1 MNIVALISSKLAGSS
16 VKKKILRA
24 AIIAGSG
31 IFLVRIAIAA
41 KEIVAA
47 SVFGRSDT
55 LDAFLL
61 AVMIPTFLAT
71 LLSESMNQALVP
83 KLIEVRERQ
92 GKPAAER
99 LASGA
104 ICFSTALLLV
114 IALAL
119 AAVARPLASLVFTS
133 FSPSKLDLAIHLFY
147 ITLPVAVF
155 SGVASN
161 CAAVLNTTGKFA
173 FPALIRILSPVL
185 MIAAALTATRYIGI
199 FSLAFAMLFGAA
211 LEAASLMWLMA
222 RHGYPF
228 RPRRDDLIPSAHQV
242 GAQYG
247 LMLITG
253 ALTTGVTLADQSM
266 TATLAPGS
274 LSALVYG
281 SKPVAFLVGLLSL
294 SIATSMFPYYSEM
307 IAKRDWDGC
316 HDTITT
322 YAKLTAL
329 VTVPIMVFM
338 ILGSHFLV
346 RVIFQHG
353 AFSTADTEIVARVQA
368 MYAIQ
373 IPFIIVGRVFNR
385 FLVAMKRND
394 LVLICGGVN
403 LTLDIILNLVLMR
416 LMGVSGIA
424 LATSLFAVSSFFFN
438 AFWAFKLVKRA
449 RLQFPC
455 PIAVQNS

>member
-1 MNIVALISSKLAGSS
+1 MNLWTLISAKLSGSS
-16 VKKKILRA
+16 VKKKIFRA
-24 AIIAGSG
+24 ALIAGSC
-31 IFLVRIAIAA
+31 IFLVRLAIAA

-47 SVFGRSDT
+47 QVFGRSDT

-61 AVMIPTFLAT
+61 AVMIPNFLAT
-71 LLSESMNQALVP
+71 LLSESMNQALLP
-83 KLIEVRERQ
+83 KLVEVREHQ

-104 ICFSTALLLV
+104 MCVSTGLLLV
-114 IALAL
+114 ISLAL
-119 AAVARPLASLVFTS
+119 AVIARPLASFVFTS
-133 FSPSKLDLAIHLFY
+133 FSPSKLDLAICLFY

-155 SGVASN
+155 SGIAGN

-173 FPALIRILSPVL
+173 FPALVRIFSPAL
-185 MIAAALTATRYIGI
+185 MIAAALAATRYIGI
-199 FSLAFAMLFGAA
+199 FSLAFAMLLGAI

-228 RPRRDDLIPSAHQV
+228 RPRRADLLPSAHQV

-253 ALTTGVTLADQSM
+253 LLTTGVTLADQSM

-329 VTVPIMVFM
+329 MTIPVTVLFIV
-338 ILGSHFLV
+338 GSHFLI
-346 RVIFQHG
+346 RILFQHG
-353 AFSTADTEIVARVQA
+353 AFSAADTEIVSRVQTL
-368 MYAIQ
+368 YAIQ
-373 IPFIIVGRVFNR
+373 IPFTIVGRVFNR
-385 FLVAMKRND
+385 FLVAMRRND
-394 LVLICGGVN
+394 LVMICGGVN
-403 LTLDIILNLVLMR
+403 LTLDIVLNLVLMR
-416 LMGVSGIA
+416 IMGVPGIA

-438 AFWAFKLVKRA
+438 AFWAYKLVRRA
-449 RLQFPC
+449 RIEFPR
-455 PIAVQNS
+455 ISVV

>member
-1 MNIVALISSKLAGSS
+1 MNLLTLISAKLSGSS
-16 VKKKILRA
+16 VKKKIFRA
-24 AIIAGSG
+24 ALIAGSC
-31 IFLVRIAIAA
+31 IFLVRLAIAA

-47 SVFGRSDT
+47 QVFGRSDT

-61 AVMIPTFLAT
+61 AVMIPNFLAT
-71 LLSESMNQALVP
+71 LLSESMNQALLP
-83 KLIEVRERQ
+83 KLVEVREHQ

-104 ICFSTALLLV
+104 MCVSTGLLLV
-114 IALAL
+114 ISLAL
-119 AAVARPLASLVFTS
+119 AVIARPLASFVFTS
-133 FSPSKLDLAIHLFY
+133 FSPSKLDLAIRLFY

-155 SGVASN
+155 SGIAGN

-173 FPALIRILSPVL
+173 FPALVRIFSPAL
-185 MIAAALTATRYIGI
+185 MIAAALAATRYIGI
-199 FSLAFAMLFGAA
+199 FSLAFAMLLGAI

-228 RPRRDDLIPSAHQV
+228 RPRGADLLPSAHQV

-253 ALTTGVTLADQSM
+253 LLTTGVTLADQSM

-329 VTVPIMVFM
+329 MTIPVTVLFIV
-338 ILGSHFLV
+338 GSHFLI
-346 RVIFQHG
+346 RILFQHG
-353 AFSTADTEIVARVQA
+353 AFSAADTEIVSRVQTL
-368 MYAIQ
+368 YAIQ
-373 IPFIIVGRVFNR
+373 IPFTIVGRVFNR
-385 FLVAMKRND
+385 FLVAMRRND
-394 LVLICGGVN
+394 LVMICGGVN
-403 LTLDIILNLVLMR
+403 LTLDIVLNLVLMR
-416 LMGVSGIA
+416 IMGVPGIA

-438 AFWAFKLVKRA
+438 AFWAYKLVRRA
-449 RLQFPC
+449 RIEFPR
-455 PIAVQNS
+455 ISVV